1 MKIREATGIIGVLLG
16 IMLVMAG
23 VGFTKTSLVSETF
36 AAAAPGNKTNATN
49 TSSPQAVLQ
58 KGATP
63 PASNSS
69 LSNDVKTTTNNNIT
83 LGNPFYIEYDKITS
97 KVPVPLRSGATATG
111 IIFSGTG
118 TVKGIG
124 FEDTGRALII
134 PISKTIVDIDGGLV
148 LKTNVGGGKDNGNAT
163 LSFREISHMIA
174 AGTMQGSGAA
184 IFNPN
189 ATGKL
194 SFLSNSVAMF
204 TDNGNK
210 DGTNIIKAWEWKY
223 R

>member
-1 MKIREATGIIGVLLG
+1 MKIRETTAIIGVLFGTML
-16 IMLVMAG
+16 IMSG
-23 VGFTKTSLVSETF
+23 VGLTKTMVVNETF
-36 AAAAPGNKTNATN
+36 AAAAPGNMTNATN
-49 TSSPQAVLQ
+49 TMNPQAIVQ
-58 KGATP
+58 KGAT
-63 PASNSS
+63 SS
-69 LSNDVKTTTNNNIT
+69 SNDVKTTTTNNNIT

-97 KVPVPLRSGATATG
+97 QVPGIPLNGGGHATG
-111 IIFSGTG
+111 VTFSGNG

-124 FEDTGRALII
+124 FTDTGRALII
-134 PISKTIVDIDGGLV
+134 PISKTIVGIFGGLSIKANDGGG
-148 LKTNVGGGKDNGNAT
+148 NANGNAT

-194 SFLSNSVAMF
+194 SFLSNTVAMF

>member
-1 MKIREATGIIGVLLG
+1 MKIRKTTGIIGVLFG
-16 IMLVMAG
+16 TMLVMG
-23 VGFTKTSLVSETF
+23 GFGFAKSSLVNETF
-36 AAAAPGNKTNATN
+36 AIAAPGNTTNATN
-49 TSSPQAVLQ
+49 APNPQAVVQ
-58 KGATP
+58 KAV
-63 PASNSS
+63 A
-69 LSNDVKTTTNNNIT
+69 VKITTTNNNIT
-83 LGNPFYIEYDKITS
+83 LGNPFYIGYDKITS
-97 KVPVPLRSGATATG
+97 QVPVPLRSGGTATG
-111 IIFSGTG
+111 VIFSGNG

-124 FEDTGRALII
+124 FTDTGRALII
-134 PISKTIVDIDGGLV
+134 PISKTIVDIEGGLV
-148 LKTNVGGGKDNGNAT
+148 IKANDGGKDNGNAT

-174 AGTMQGSGAA
+174 AGTTQGSGAA